1 MYDEEAFYSPPAL
14 AMSSP
19 GKDTQGCTD
28 ESAESASLESTELPT
43 TIRHS
48 TRGFGGNPSNKNSE
62 DLPVF
67 ALSNEDCQVSVQE
80 RAYWHHPSN
89 PYAEG
94 HANRGIDSI
103 HHLSESHTVKSKT
116 QIKAARAKRMNSLR
130 ATSAEQWPGKVS
142 YLTPESLQRLSPY
155 VGVHVD
161 SPCTAGDLI
170 HALKCGHKVMTD
182 YPEVCAANCIGA
194 FVRYANPK
202 DLDRPFNC
210 NACINEHLNSVHA
223 GKLASTVEV
232 HLVNPWRTWGWKSWL
247 KTGIGFVNSED
258 RPELQIA
265 CLDLQVRGRH
275 CGAVFDPISFEYT
288 GRLLSQTEQLLL
300 ATEGQILS
308 ESCRDLAC
316 SSGDVGSKMRQS
328 NSEDIPCLNVVD
340 EVANKASRR
349 RPLWTKHIPVITHRF
364 PRSKR
369 S

>member
-1 MYDEEAFYSPPAL
+1 MPEPAYRNH
-14 AMSSP
+14 P
-19 GKDTQGCTD
+19 G
-28 ESAESASLESTELPT
+28 
-43 TIRHS
+43 
-48 TRGFGGNPSNKNSE
+48 NS
-62 DLPVF
+62 
-67 ALSNEDCQVSVQE
+67 
-80 RAYWHHPSN
+80 
-89 PYAEG
+89 YAEC
-94 HANRGIDSI
+94 HANRGITLVEYLPER
-103 HHLSESHTVKSKT
+103 HTPKSEI
-116 QIKAARAKRMNSLR
+116 QIEATRAKRMTSLR

-142 YLTPESLQRLSPY
+142 YLTSESLQRLSPY
-155 VGVHVD
+155 VGAHVD
-161 SPCTAGDLI
+161 SPCTAGDLL
-170 HALKCGHKVMTD
+170 HALKCGHKIMTD

-210 NACINEHLNSVHA
+210 NVCINEHLHAVHA

-316 SSGDVGSKMRQS
+316 SSGDIGSKMVQITG
-328 NSEDIPCLNVVD
+328 EEIPYLNVVD

-349 RPLWTKHIPVITHRF
+349 RPLWTKRIPVITQRF